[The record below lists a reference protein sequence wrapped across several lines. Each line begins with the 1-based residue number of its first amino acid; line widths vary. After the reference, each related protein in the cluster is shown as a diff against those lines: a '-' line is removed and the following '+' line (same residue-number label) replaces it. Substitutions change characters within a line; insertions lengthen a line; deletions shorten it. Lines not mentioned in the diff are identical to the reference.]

1 MTNYHTPAAQALRQA
16 ARLYASGALKPG
28 KHEYYREDHQDQT
41 LAACPVGAIM
51 IALEARNLTKARTLL
66 DQLDSEETFNELQS
80 QLSPGKML
88 ACHAAQAALANTGPY
103 KNHPLV
109 IEAKH
114 RDTMVNPAAVIINDE
129 LLPDGEAHAPTVLQW
144 LNDAAR
150 QLETQQP

>member
-1 MTNYHTPAAQALRQA
+1 MTNYHTLAAQALRQA

-28 KHEYYREDHQDQT
+28 KHEYYREDRQDQT

-80 QLSPGKML
+80 QLSPSKGP
-88 ACHAAQAALANTGPY
+88 ACQAAQTALANTEPY
-103 KNHPLV
+103 KDHPLA
-109 IEAKH
+109 IEAKN
-114 RDTMVNPAAVIINDE
+114 RDPMVNPAVIINDE
-129 LLPDGEAHAPTVLQW
+129 LLPDGEARAPAVLQW

>member
-1 MTNYHTPAAQALRQA
+1 MTNYHTLAAQALRQA

-28 KHEYYREDHQDQT
+28 KHEYYREDHQYQT

-66 DQLDSEETFNELQS
+66 DQLDSEEIFNELQS
-80 QLSPGKML
+80 QLSPGKLL
-88 ACHAAQAALANTGPY
+88 AHDTAQTALANTEPY
-103 KNHPLV
+103 KDHPLA
-109 IEAKH
+109 IEAKN
-114 RDTMVNPAAVIINDE
+114 RDTMVNPAVIINDE
-129 LLPDGEAHAPTVLQW
+129 LLPDGEARAPAVLQW